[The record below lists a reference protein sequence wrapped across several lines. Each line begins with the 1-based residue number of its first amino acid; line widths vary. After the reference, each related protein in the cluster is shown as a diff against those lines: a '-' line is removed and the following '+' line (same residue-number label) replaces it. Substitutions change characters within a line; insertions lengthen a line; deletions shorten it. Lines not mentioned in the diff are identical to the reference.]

1 MTIFRVPK
9 PEPLG
14 RLRTIEDVFAVV
26 GYRRGLTGEPAA
38 LERITA
44 HTRETPFVAQ
54 ALATRARLMPTA
66 RVGHRLR
73 YRVVAR
79 MTGEHNFRRVDMARA
94 VARAIAERGDHLW
107 RLSPEQADV
116 EFWATILPDEF
127 ILAIRLS
134 DEGMRHRE
142 YKVAHLPGS
151 LRPSVA
157 AALGWLSK
165 PSVDDVV
172 LDPFC
177 GAGTILIERAHLARY
192 RLLIGCDRN
201 AEALAAARENI
212 GPRHK
217 PLELHPWDATA
228 IPLPDRSV
236 NKIVTNLPWGMRYG
250 SHQENRRLYPRVLGE
265 FHRLVQ
271 PGGQLVILTGETR
284 LMSELTARGMFRP
297 DRILH
302 ISILGARAAVY
313 VSGIRG

>member
-1 MTIFRVPK
+1 MTIFRVPG
-9 PEPLG
+9 PEPLA
-14 RLRTIEDVFAVV
+14 RLRTIEDLFAVV
-26 GYRRGLTGEPAA
+26 GYRWGLAGESTA
-38 LERITA
+38 LERVTA

-54 ALATRARLMPTA
+54 ALATRARLIPSA

-79 MTGEHNFRRVDMARA
+79 MTGEHEFRRVDMAGA

-116 EFWATILPDEF
+116 EFWATVLADEF
-127 ILAIRLS
+127 ILGIRLS
-134 DEGMRHRE
+134 DVSMRHRE

-165 PSVDDVV
+165 PSPDEVV

-177 GAGTILIERAHLARY
+177 GAGTVLIERAHLARY
-192 RLLIGCDRN
+192 RMLIGCDRDG
-201 AEALAAARENI
+201 EALAAARENI

-228 IPLPDRSV
+228 IPHTGCCSMAARTLPGRG
-236 NKIVTNLPWGMRYG
+236 IG
-250 SHQENRRLYPRVLGE
+250 SRNRRRPSSRSW
-265 FHRLVQ
+265 RCD
-271 PGGQLVILTGETR
+271 
-284 LMSELTARGMFRP
+284 RGSR
-297 DRILH
+297 R
-302 ISILGARAAVY
+302 
-313 VSGIRG
+313 